1 MVSRFES
8 AKDEKT
14 AKGAAFLSAAL
25 MAAMSIFPT
34 LLGLAA
40 FALQDQIPNISA
52 KTAMMDVTNTFA
64 PPIVTGII
72 SAAIISATMSSADSN
87 LLCMS
92 TMFIKDIYLKF
103 FRKKEMSDKQIIF
116 ATRFCNVVSCVIA
129 MSIALIGV
137 DIVMM
142 NTFAFAIRCA
152 GPFAAY
158 GLGLVVPRATKASG
172 VISIIA
178 GTVGVIIW
186 QILSGGSFYLGLLP
200 VVFGCAVGVLAFF
213 VTNWIGWAKGVAP
226 APSAYLTAEEEA
238 NA

>member
-1 MVSRFES
+1 
-8 AKDEKT
+8 
-14 AKGAAFLSAAL
+14 
-25 MAAMSIFPT
+25 MAVGHCRS
-34 LLGLAA
+34 
-40 FALQDQIPNISA
+40 
-52 KTAMMDVTNTFA
+52 
-64 PPIVTGII
+64 
-72 SAAIISATMSSADSN
+72 
-87 LLCMS
+87 
-92 TMFIKDIYLKF
+92 
-103 FRKKEMSDKQIIF
+103 
-116 ATRFCNVVSCVIA
+116 
-129 MSIALIGV
+129 
-137 DIVMM
+137 
-142 NTFAFAIRCA
+142 FAIRCA